1 MGFDIKKVGAA
12 VNQKRQ
18 FNIDNV
24 GKEVRKKEREQ
35 ELENAGIVSD
45 PFGARAKEERGLTGT
60 HDKIVTPQSL
70 SREAE
75 VLKSRG
81 NELSGKAKAGTL
93 TAGEA
98 ASYDKSVR
106 KYNDNAAYLNNSL
119 NKDFSAKAL
128 DSERRT
134 IYGGMEEAAKH
145 SSLLPAIPGTADPKE
160 SASSLPGSANGA
172 WWVNPGLQ
180 SAADVQ
186 AERQAINEDYRAL
199 KEKFI
204 RGEATNADFDAFT
217 RRRVAFSKNAPGIFD
232 RELSARIGKN
242 SEYTGAEY
250 GSFENGEISGI
261 AKKSVDEL
269 YRNTYEAFL
278 AGQADSTAFDTL
290 AAAVSNYS
298 GKERA
303 SILDGLYVTEAERE
317 LQAAK
322 RAYSGVLEAN
332 KNITYGMPEYDM
344 AQQAKNAAKERV
356 MKAKQKKS
364 AAFNTYTEYK
374 DADDYNRLMREYG
387 YATGA
392 ADFAEKSA
400 YKTTKNGKAPKPS
413 ATGGYAETG
422 FDDVNY
428 DYINKNA
435 DAVNIA
441 NANDLANFG
450 LSAAFVGTDKTEMN
464 ADEIALYN
472 YLYATEG
479 KAAANAFVDKLKGVL
494 NNRARQ
500 SLEASFADYAK
511 DHPVSSSAFSTLIA
525 PVKGL
530 GYIGQAA
537 DYAADGKIDQNAPYN
552 KFSFAQ
558 KAIRSSVNQT
568 VEKNWGAVGSFAYNT
583 GMSMAD
589 FLFTSFV
596 SSGIG
601 AGVAGAEKA
610 AKVASNLSLAIMG
623 SGAAA
628 DATIDAK
635 DRGLSDNQS
644 FALGTIAGIAEI
656 VTEKVSIENL
666 FSPNWDE
673 NAWRYFIKNV
683 IAEGSEEGASD
694 VINLV
699 ADMLISGD
707 QNEWQQSIYKYMDL
721 GYSASE
727 AFGRTAADQFGQIG
741 LDMLGGAVSGGV
753 MAGGRIGFGFGKA
766 AVKTA
771 VEQNNIYRATGKM
784 LRRIGGN
791 NTFDNL
797 AKQAFENG
805 ENSKSYEFAAKL
817 QDKAAHGKTIT
828 DRELGKL
835 SELSKA
841 DIIRSAAARKAASD
855 TADSAKV
862 SENADSEKQGAV
874 REQPEAV
881 TESPESVAENPKTV
895 SESPESVSGQAET
908 KNTVPADAETV
919 NEDSNGNPDIS
930 ENAAEASGISDDA
943 GEDYDLSNEESEELG
958 ELEDAE
964 PFPHAEDSEDEVRDR
979 LWEKASGIPSGEE
992 KDSRLFFEAGIS
1004 EGDIDE
1010 EAAGVI
1016 RRISALTDLNIYFYR
1031 EAAEN
1036 GTISNGY
1043 YDASDNSIHVNLR
1056 SNDPVSQIISHEL
1069 THSLEN
1075 TKSYTALQK
1084 TVFDYISRT
1093 EGKTALADER
1103 ARLAEVYR
1111 RNGKAHSNA
1120 AEVDADILASFVGRK
1135 LLTDENAIRY
1145 VVGYHRSLG
1154 VWMREQIT
1162 RLKAALGSKSA
1173 KTQAF
1178 LDKAARLYHEALTE
1192 SKNAVRSENSGKDS
1206 KYSVTQNYDFTKS
1219 FAEQVDDFINGNSNR
1234 DFFIV
1239 SGTPEV
1245 FQNVGFNALPVTIDK
1260 KHVDYVVNGTKN
1272 DDHVFSKLTIKDLPK
1287 LIKKPVAI
1295 FDSSS
1300 RPGRVIALVTEKS
1313 KSGKQVIVPIEVDA
1327 SLNSNSLIMDTNLIT
1342 SSYGHT
1348 SALNQ
1353 LLSAVSNE
1361 ISGITNLYYW
1371 NKKEAVALMHNAGLQ
1386 LPGNLPKDGFMHS
1399 IRESDSN
1406 VNTKL
1411 ENVTHSQ
1418 QFKRWFG
1425 DWVNK
1430 PYSAS
1435 KVVDED
1441 GKPLVVYHG
1450 TDADFTVFDRTKGRS
1465 SMDIQGMFFSPWE
1478 LDAQGYGKKVG
1489 AYYINLKN
1497 PADES
1502 TAYKALNMFKGQNN
1516 AGIKA
1521 RDYLIKLGYDGVNN
1535 SGEEYIAF
1543 YPEQIK
1549 SATDNIGTF
1558 DGSNPDIRYSVS
1570 ADSGTDIDVNT
1581 EVRRELEREASS
1593 EYDRLLQEEYDKRQV
1608 LYNNDEGK
1616 SVKREDLK
1624 KVDKEY
1630 LERTE
1635 RTLLKNLRKALGVP
1649 YGVSRDSL
1657 SGMVRTISDEYL
1669 EKGNISQKTVDTL
1682 FERAYDNGRVI
1693 DTDYYD
1699 EYKHVKDY
1707 FRTKAIGVNDRIK
1720 SDFADW
1726 NAFRQSTMGTLRLV
1740 NISESSPNSGIYT
1753 VEDAWRDFSE
1763 IAPALANKNISADAD
1778 MLKALFEIV
1787 HGIQKV
1793 EYRLSD
1799 ADTDEQKAWEKRDF
1813 ENAVYD
1819 SIRDFRTVRTRAAE
1833 VAKPEAKFDPEAYA
1847 NMSAEDKGQIAAS
1860 LIKASDAATAAK
1872 RNMEK
1877 VSRKFLLTGDEEL
1890 LVGQLLKRQITFSA
1904 IDGDRYN
1911 LKNIK
1916 AVYEARSAYEANA
1929 AVLSEFAK
1937 RHKAMLIA
1945 EADSVLSN
1953 MVDTHDKA
1961 GINYSTETAERN
1973 IRDTFGDNATSE
1985 KIIDTYFRPVHKNE
1999 AAKTRMM
2006 NEYIA
2011 RVKELKLSNKLSGS
2025 DKKAGRVSESAA
2037 VQILGEAQGNIEF
2050 LENQKKRGKA
2060 LAERDG
2066 KTLEGWKGVISDL
2079 WMKNPQLDKPKIEAA
2094 VTEFRKIY
2102 NELIGEINRVRV
2114 LNGYPA
2120 ISYRAGY
2127 FPHFSRNES
2136 IDGIMDKIT
2145 ALLGGSTEVTELPT
2159 EIAGRTGVFK
2169 PGIRWF
2175 GAALERQ
2182 GIGTDYDALYGFARY
2197 LDGAAD
2203 IIYHT
2208 DDIQRLRALASQVRY
2223 RTTDESI
2230 QAQIDDIRRDS
2241 ALNDDA
2247 KEDKIK
2253 KLYDKGGYALS
2264 GFVNW
2269 LDEYTNI
2276 LAGKKSELD
2285 RKIESAVGRKFY
2297 NFSKAIEGRVGA
2309 NMVGGNFASALTNF
2323 IPITQAGG
2331 SVGSLDLLS
2340 GMWDT
2345 IKSYKADDGFAD
2357 RSDFLTNR
2365 FGVDALTQTAMQK
2378 ISSAA
2383 GVPMEFIDSFT
2394 SNTLVRAR
2402 YNQNL
2407 RSGLSEEAALREADE
2422 WAAGLMAGRSKGE
2435 MPTIYHSRNLL
2446 LKPFTMFQLEVK
2458 NQYSYLFK
2466 DLPRDFKNR
2475 DKNLAKL
2482 IAAYFK
2488 IFLGAYIFNDLYEK
2502 LVGRRSA
2509 LDPLGIMNDTVG
2521 DITGYKLP
2529 NVIDGIGDLISGNAF
2544 FDETE
2549 KAGNAYEVVGGLTSD
2564 IADELPFIGGVLGG
2578 GRTPINSAFP
2588 DMEKMGKAI
2597 FNNEWSTKKRV
2608 NTALSELGKS
2618 VGANVIAPVAGGQI
2632 RKIIQGVNAAV
2643 SGGSYTLDADGNK
2656 ILQYPVISENG
2667 LELAGNIAKGALF
2680 GKSSFETAGD
2690 WVDSGFK
2697 SFSAKATALY
2707 DGLCDS
2713 GESKKAAFA
2722 LISNLRNAEKTDEES
2737 RSAVQRD
2744 MIRHSA
2750 LTGAGKALA
2759 YAVTGASE
2767 KEQELISALDDA
2779 GADMGAVADALM
2791 DIKDINGSKAL
2802 KGAEKSNAKRSVLL
2816 QMGLTDEEKHR
2827 IYTTV
2832 ISDSKESEI
2841 AEFGAAGMSFDTFLK
2856 IQNEYSEI
2864 GERDLKASEKA
2875 TEFSYTIDGMN
2886 LNDKQREV
2894 AKDCFA
2900 YYSMVPAG
2908 GKNEDSTW
2916 NLKYD
2921 RFVSAGIDR
2930 DLSLS
2935 LTKELDALE
2944 PQDGKKTV
2952 SAVQKYRVVI
2962 NSDLTAEEQD
2972 AAFQVLM
2979 STDEYAKY
2987 SRGRKLGV
2995 SSTAYVLYKENMSA
3009 FDKNGNG
3016 SLSNAEIESLIY
3028 YISGNGGHPLSG
3040 GKNVKFVAMSEAEK
3054 AVLWQMMTGS
3064 GSLKNNPY
3072 RGKQAQRAASEYLRL
3087 KNKEK
3092 EDKKEN

>member
-45 PFGARAKEERGLTGT
+45 PFSARAKEERGLTGT

-75 VLKSRG
+75 ALKSRG

-93 TAGEA
+93 TAGET
-98 ASYDKSVR
+98 ASYDKSVQ
-106 KYNDNAAYLNNSL
+106 KYNDNAAYLNNNL

-128 DSERRT
+128 DSEHRT

-145 SSLLPAIPGTADPKE
+145 SSLLPAIPGTSDPKE

-269 YRNTYEAFL
+269 YRKTYEAFL
-278 AGQADSTAFDTL
+278 AGQADGTAFDTL

-364 AAFNTYTEYK
+364 VAFNTYTEYK

-400 YKTTKNGKAPKPS
+400 YKTTKNGKVPKPS

-494 NNRARQ
+494 NKRARQ
-500 SLEASFADYAK
+500 SLEASFANYAK
-511 DHPVSSSAFSTLIA
+511 EHPVSSSVFSTLIA

-537 DYAADGKIDQNAPYN
+537 DYAADGKIDQNASYN

-644 FALGTIAGIAEI
+644 FALGTIAGIAEV

-805 ENSKSYEFAAKL
+805 KNSKSYEFAAKL

-841 DIIRSAAARKAASD
+841 DIIRNAAARKAASD

-862 SENADSEKQGAV
+862 SENADPEKQGAV

-881 TESPESVAENPKTV
+881 TESPETV
-895 SESPESVSGQAET
+895 SESPEAVTESPVDVSGQAET
-908 KNTVPADAETV
+908 KNTVPDDAETV

-930 ENAAEASGISDDA
+930 ENTAETSEISDDT

-964 PFPHAEDSEDEVRDR
+964 PFPHAEDSEDEARDR

-1178 LDKAARLYHEALTE
+1178 LDKAARLYHEALME
-1192 SKNAVRSENSGKDS
+1192 SKNAVRSENSGKKNSIVYLDDGSAYVEANRQVISGNNHDKWISQIKHYFDELLSDS
-1206 KYSVTQNYDFTKS
+1206 GELDIKTQEGDILTLTKKETKYKAWDSHKTVQGNRVPMDDSEFKVKLRAESHIDELAEASTRNGRKLTPDKKNHT
-1219 FAEQVDDFINGNSNR
+1219 FAINGFSYR
-1234 DFFIV
+1234 TAYFHDFD
-1239 SGTPEV
+1239 GKYYK
-1245 FQNVGFNALPVTIDK
+1245 VTISVG
-1260 KHVDYVVNGTKN
+1260 HNGTKATVYN
-1272 DDHVFSKLTIKDLPK
+1272 VAQIKEDTLPTANILAVNGSKAVGQYPLDHSISETGENVNSFS
-1287 LIKKPVAI
+1287 
-1295 FDSSS
+1295 
-1300 RPGRVIALVTEKS
+1300 EKS
-1313 KSGKQVIVPIEVDA
+1313 
-1327 SLNSNSLIMDTNLIT
+1327 
-1342 SSYGHT
+1342 
-1348 SALNQ
+1348 
-1353 LLSAVSNE
+1353 
-1361 ISGITNLYYW
+1361 
-1371 NKKEAVALMHNAGLQ
+1371 
-1386 LPGNLPKDGFMHS
+1386 
-1399 IRESDSN
+1399 
-1406 VNTKL
+1406 
-1411 ENVTHSQ
+1411 
-1418 QFKRWFG
+1418 
-1425 DWVNK
+1425 
-1430 PYSAS
+1430 
-1435 KVVDED
+1435 
-1441 GKPLVVYHG
+1441 
-1450 TDADFTVFDRTKGRS
+1450 
-1465 SMDIQGMFFSPWE
+1465 
-1478 LDAQGYGKKVG
+1478 
-1489 AYYINLKN
+1489 
-1497 PADES
+1497 
-1502 TAYKALNMFKGQNN
+1502 
-1516 AGIKA
+1516 
-1521 RDYLIKLGYDGVNN
+1521 
-1535 SGEEYIAF
+1535 
-1543 YPEQIK
+1543 
-1549 SATDNIGTF
+1549 
-1558 DGSNPDIRYSVS
+1558 YSVS
-1570 ADSGTDIDVNT
+1570 TDSGTDIDVNT

-1630 LERTE
+1630 LERNE
-1635 RTLLKNLRKALGVP
+1635 RTLLKKLRKALGVP

-1740 NISESSPNSGIYT
+1740 NISENSPNSGIYT
-1753 VEDAWRDFSE
+1753 VEDAWKDFSE
-1763 IAPALANKNISADAD
+1763 MAPALANKDISADAD

-1799 ADTDEQKAWEKRDF
+1799 AYTDEQKDWEKRNF

-1833 VAKPEAKFDPEAYA
+1833 VTKPEVKFDPEVYA
-1847 NMSAEDKGQIAAS
+1847 NMSDENKSQIAAS
-1860 LIKASDAATAAK
+1860 LIKASGAATAAK

-1877 VSRKFLLTGDEEL
+1877 VSRKFPLTGDEEL
-1890 LVGQLLKRQITFSA
+1890 LVGELLKGRITFAA

-1937 RHKAMLIA
+1937 RHKTMLIA

-1973 IRDTFGDNATSE
+1973 IRDTFGDNATAE

-2006 NEYIA
+2006 NEYIS
-2011 RVKELKLSNKLSGS
+2011 RVKELKLNNKLSGA
-2025 DKKAGRVSESAA
+2025 DKKAGCVSESAA
-2037 VQILGEAQGNIEF
+2037 VQILGEAKGNIEF

-2094 VTEFRKIY
+2094 VKEFRKIY
-2102 NELIGEINRVRV
+2102 NELIGEVNRVRV

-2145 ALLGGSTEVTELPT
+2145 ALLGGNTEVTELPT

-2182 GIGTDYDALYGFARY
+2182 GISTDYDALYGFARY

-2223 RTTDESI
+2223 RTTNESI

-2309 NMVGGNFASALTNF
+2309 NMVGGNLASALTNF

-2365 FGVDALTQTAMQK
+2365 FGVNALTQTAMQK

-2407 RSGLSEEAALREADE
+2407 RSGLSEETALREADE

-2488 IFLGAYIFNDLYEK
+2488 IFLGAYLFNDLYEK

-2529 NVIDGIGDLISGNAF
+2529 NVIDGIGDLVSGNAF

-2549 KAGNAYEVVGGLTSD
+2549 KAGNAYEVVGGLAGD
-2564 IADELPFIGGVLGG
+2564 VADELPFIGGVLGG

-2618 VGANVIAPVAGGQI
+2618 VVANVIAPVAGGQI

-2643 SGGSYTLDADGNK
+2643 SGGSYTMDADGNK
-2656 ILQYPVISENG
+2656 ILQYPVISENKG
-2667 LELAGNIAKGALF
+2667 ELIGNIAKGALF

-2697 SFSAKATALY
+2697 SFSARDTALY

-2713 GESKKAAFA
+2713 GESEKAAFA
-2722 LISNLRNAEKTDEES
+2722 LISNLRNAEKTDEQS

-2750 LTGAGKALA
+2750 LTGSGKALA
-2759 YAVTGASE
+2759 YAVIGASE

-2791 DIKDINGSKAL
+2791 DIKDINGSEAL

-2841 AEFGAAGMSFDTFLK
+2841 AEFGAAGMSFDTFIK

-2930 DLSLS
+2930 DLSLN

-2979 STDEYAKY
+2979 SADEYAKY
-2987 SRGRKLGV
+2987 SRGRRLGV
-2995 SSTAYVLYKENMSA
+2995 SSAAYVLYKENMSA

-3087 KNKEK
+3087 KNKDK

>member
-1 MGFDIKKVGAA
+1 
-12 VNQKRQ
+12 
-18 FNIDNV
+18 
-24 GKEVRKKEREQ
+24 
-35 ELENAGIVSD
+35 
-45 PFGARAKEERGLTGT
+45 
-60 HDKIVTPQSL
+60 
-70 SREAE
+70 
-75 VLKSRG
+75 
-81 NELSGKAKAGTL
+81 
-93 TAGEA
+93 
-98 ASYDKSVR
+98 
-106 KYNDNAAYLNNSL
+106 
-119 NKDFSAKAL
+119 
-128 DSERRT
+128 
-134 IYGGMEEAAKH
+134 
-145 SSLLPAIPGTADPKE
+145 
-160 SASSLPGSANGA
+160 
-172 WWVNPGLQ
+172 
-180 SAADVQ
+180 
-186 AERQAINEDYRAL
+186 
-199 KEKFI
+199 
-204 RGEATNADFDAFT
+204 
-217 RRRVAFSKNAPGIFD
+217 
-232 RELSARIGKN
+232 
-242 SEYTGAEY
+242 
-250 GSFENGEISGI
+250 
-261 AKKSVDEL
+261 
-269 YRNTYEAFL
+269 
-278 AGQADSTAFDTL
+278 
-290 AAAVSNYS
+290 
-298 GKERA
+298 
-303 SILDGLYVTEAERE
+303 
-317 LQAAK
+317 
-322 RAYSGVLEAN
+322 
-332 KNITYGMPEYDM
+332 
-344 AQQAKNAAKERV
+344 
-356 MKAKQKKS
+356 
-364 AAFNTYTEYK
+364 
-374 DADDYNRLMREYG
+374 
-387 YATGA
+387 
-392 ADFAEKSA
+392 
-400 YKTTKNGKAPKPS
+400 
-413 ATGGYAETG
+413 
-422 FDDVNY
+422 
-428 DYINKNA
+428 
-435 DAVNIA
+435 
-441 NANDLANFG
+441 
-450 LSAAFVGTDKTEMN
+450 MN

-494 NNRARQ
+494 NKRARQ
-500 SLEASFADYAK
+500 SLETSFADYAK
-511 DHPVSSSAFSTLIA
+511 EHPVSSSAFSTLIA

-558 KAIRSSVNQT
+558 KAIRSSVNQA

-741 LDMLGGAVSGGV
+741 LDMLGGAVSGGA
-753 MAGGRIGFGFGKA
+753 MSGGRIGFGFGKA

-841 DIIRSAAARKAASD
+841 DIIRNAAARKAASD

-881 TESPESVAENPKTV
+881 TESLEAVTENPKTV
-895 SESPESVSGQAET
+895 TESPEAVTESPVDVSGQAET

-930 ENAAEASGISDDA
+930 ENTAEASGISDDA
-943 GEDYDLSNEESEELG
+943 GEDYALDGEESEELR

-964 PFPHAEDSEDEVRDR
+964 PFPHAEDSEDEVHDR

-1093 EGKTALADER
+1093 EGKTALADKR
-1103 ARLAEVYR
+1103 ARIAEVYR
-1111 RNGKAHSNA
+1111 RNGKAHSND

-1178 LDKAARLYHEALTE
+1178 LDKAARLYHNALTE
-1192 SKNAVRSENSGKDS
+1192 SKNAVRSETNGKDS
-1206 KYSVTQNYDFTKS
+1206 KYSVTQNYDFIKP

-1272 DDHVFSKLTIKDLPK
+1272 DDHVFSQLTIKDLPK

-1399 IRESDSN
+1399 IRESGSN
-1406 VNTKL
+1406 VNMKL

-1435 KVVDED
+1435 KVVDAD

-1450 TDADFTVFDRTKGRS
+1450 TDADFTVFKSNDGNYW
-1465 SMDIQGMFFSPWE
+1465 FSASE
-1478 LDAQGYGKKVG
+1478 DYAEAMTEERGGNRVMQTY
-1489 AYYINLKN
+1489 
-1497 PADES
+1497 
-1502 TAYKALNMFKGQNN
+1502 LNMRKPYY
-1516 AGIKA
+1516 A
-1521 RDYLIKLGYDGVNN
+1521 KLKPSQFSDPNFEAPIIREAKSKGYDGVIIENDTSN
-1535 SGEEYIAF
+1535 DLEKDTF
-1543 YPEQIK
+1543 YVVFNPTQIK

-1570 ADSGTDIDVNT
+1570 EIQGENEDYGQGVILDTELFKGISPRNWGKTLRDYFYKNLAGKEFTAYDEDGRSEVIHLARKNDRVQKDGAANNHRVADKLARYSGDNIRSLTTVHIPEAIEVSRYKSSSDDHSHQWLDSEGWEYRTVYLQDRDGKIYEAELNIAHGNDRLILYDITNIKQIDKKRKAPEGVVGSSGRINTAGDLAHYPDASEKSISEVGENVNSSSKKSFSVN
-1581 EVRRELEREASS
+1581 EPAKVKANEGQIVINENALAKEESRQLNENAPGEYAHAAEERRDMEHAAVEKSIQEAQERENDPNLIVENGLITEEARRLNEEASW
-1593 EYDRLLQEEYDKRQV
+1593 EYDRLLQEEYNKRQV
-1608 LYNNDEGK
+1608 LSNNDEGK
-1616 SVKREDLK
+1616 SVKRENLK

-1630 LERTE
+1630 LERNE
-1635 RTLLKNLRKALGVP
+1635 RTLLKKLRKALGVP

-1657 SGMVRTISDEYL
+1657 SGIVRAISDEYL

-1693 DTDYYD
+1693 DTDYFD

-1740 NISESSPNSGIYT
+1740 NISENSPNSGIYT
-1753 VEDAWRDFSE
+1753 VEDAWKDFSE
-1763 IAPALANKNISADAD
+1763 MAPALANKDISADAD

-1799 ADTDEQKAWEKRDF
+1799 AYTDEQKDWEKRDF

-1833 VAKPEAKFDPEAYA
+1833 VTKPEVKFDPEVYA
-1847 NMSAEDKGQIAAS
+1847 NMSDEDKSQIAAS
-1860 LIKASDAATAAK
+1860 LIKASGAATAAK

-1877 VSRKFLLTGDEEL
+1877 VSRKFPLTGDEEL
-1890 LVGQLLKRQITFSA
+1890 LVGELLKGRITFAA

-1937 RHKAMLIA
+1937 RHKTMLIA

-1973 IRDTFGDNATSE
+1973 IRDTFGDNATAE

-2011 RVKELKLSNKLSGS
+2011 RVKELKLNNKLSGTA
-2025 DKKAGRVSESAA
+2025 KKAGCVSESAA
-2037 VQILGEAQGNIEF
+2037 VQILGEAKGNIEF

-2102 NELIGEINRVRV
+2102 NELIGEVNRVRV

-2208 DDIQRLRALASQVRY
+2208 DDIQHLRTLASQVRY
-2223 RTTDESI
+2223 KTTKEEIQKKVNEIREIEDLDE
-2230 QAQIDDIRRDS
+2230 DS
-2241 ALNDDA
+2241 
-2247 KEDKIK
+2247 KEDLIK
-2253 KLYDKGGYALS
+2253 KLYDEGGYALS

-2276 LAGKKSELD
+2276 LASKKSELD
-2285 RKIESAVGRKFY
+2285 RKIESAIGRKFY

-2309 NMVGGNFASALTNF
+2309 NMVGGNLASALTNF

-2331 SVGSLDLLS
+2331 SVGSMDLLS

-2383 GVPMEFIDSFT
+2383 GVPMEFIDAFT

-2488 IFLGAYIFNDLYEK
+2488 IFLGAYLFNDLYEK

-2509 LDPLGIMNDTVG
+2509 LDPLGIINDTVG

-2529 NVIDGIGDLISGNAF
+2529 NVIDGIGDLVSGNAF

-2549 KAGNAYEVVGGLTSD
+2549 KAGNAYEVVGGLAGD
-2564 IADELPFIGGVLGG
+2564 VADELPFIGGVLGG

-2588 DMEKMGKAI
+2588 GMEKMGKAI

-2632 RKIIQGVNAAV
+2632 RKIIQGVSAAV

-2656 ILQYPVISENG
+2656 ILQYPIISEDEG
-2667 LELAGNIAKGALF
+2667 QLIGNVAKGALF

-2713 GESKKAAFA
+2713 GESEKAAFA
-2722 LISNLRNAEKTDEES
+2722 LISNLRGAEKTDEES

-2744 MIRHSA
+2744 IIRHSA

-2875 TEFSYTIDGMN
+2875 TEFSYTIDGMK

-2979 STDEYAKY
+2979 SADEYAKY
-2987 SRGRKLGV
+2987 SRGRRLGV
-2995 SSTAYVLYKENMSA
+2995 SSAAYVLYKENMSA

-3016 SLSNAEIESLIY
+3016 SLSKAEIESLIY

-3040 GKNVKFVAMSEAEK
+3040 GKNVKFVAISEAEK

-3087 KNKEK
+3087 KNKDK